1 MSPLVGRVAREGGRC
16 EFRCPLE
23 ERGENR
29 RIHFDGGEIL
39 LRSIEISHG
48 EGGGWRS
55 LISKDEGVEFVTL
68 FCQRH
73 VGIVVGF
80 FGQ

>member
-48 EGGGWRS
+48 EGGG
-55 LISKDEGVEFVTL
+55 E
-68 FCQRH
+68 
-73 VGIVVGF
+73 VGEV
-80 FGQ
+80 

>member
-1 MSPLVGRVAREGGRC
+1 MSPLVGRVARELGRC

-39 LRSIEISHG
+39 LSRFRTAKEGDG
-48 EGGGWRS
+48 E
-55 LISKDEGVEFVTL
+55 V
-68 FCQRH
+68 
-73 VGIVVGF
+73 
-80 FGQ
+80 